1 MNTERAIIV
10 HTKLVHQCVQVG
22 RSIVDTVRQALVD
35 GDGTVADEKLE
46 ELFKPL
52 IAFVEEGTETLVKRE
67 TDEVRA
73 QLKERKEREE
83 KENLILDIQADLE
96 EQVVLNVN
104 GKRKKTLEKSDSK
117 RLRIFLE
124 DPNNR
129 QLFPEM
135 ETVSIAFDPAKA
147 DLKAVGDDPEL
158 FGHDY
163 PDSVFWEDKYC
174 PALCIQIEPP
184 GQKLIQC
191 GLDGLVHYIELNN
204 KTSGRSIMTLVEVV
218 QLIEKAEP
226 MLGYS
231 FPSTVKNLGPGLEL
245 LHKITSEYAIPSDYL
260 FALIGYSR
268 HWFVDHASTIKKLMK
283 ICYPEVS
290 PSPPPTKDQ

>member
-83 KENLILDIQADLE
+83 KENLILDIQADLAD
-96 EQVVLNVN
+96 QVVLNVN
-104 GKRKKTLEKSDSK
+104 GKRKKTLEESDSK
-117 RLRIFLE
+117 RLRMFLE

-129 QLFPEM
+129 PLFPEM
-135 ETVSIAFDPAKA
+135 ETVTIAFDPAKA
-147 DLKAVGDDPEL
+147 DLKVVGNDPEL
-158 FGHDY
+158 FGHD

-174 PALCIQIEPP
+174 PTLRIQIEPP

-204 KTSGRSIMTLVEVV
+204 KTTGRGIMTLVEVV

-226 MLGYS
+226 MLGYN
-231 FPSTVKNLGPGLEL
+231 FPSTVKCLRPGVKCLRPGLEL
-245 LHKITSEYAIPSDYL
+245 LHKITSQVLNSCT
-260 FALIGYSR
+260 R
-268 HWFVDHASTIKKLMK
+268 
-283 ICYPEVS
+283 
-290 PSPPPTKDQ
+290 